1 MSVIKRVFFFM
12 MMNIAIIL
20 MITVFSFVL
29 ERYFG
34 IRVSSSMS
42 GGYVSLAIYSAIVG
56 FSGSILSLFLSRWS
70 AKRMY
75 GIDPIREERL
85 MDYSAREQLLYTI
98 VAKIAKSHGIT
109 TPEVG
114 MYESSEINAFAT
126 GASKN
131 SALVAASSGLLLK
144 MDAEEIE

>member
-1 MSVIKRVFFFM
+1 MSLLKRIFFF
-12 MMNIAIIL
+12 IL
-20 MITVFSFVL
+20 INAAVVLTITVVSFIV

-34 IRVSSSMS
+34 IHIGSQVS
-42 GGYVSLAIYSAIVG
+42 GGYTGLVIYAAIVG
-56 FSGSILSLFLSRWS
+56 FSGSIISLLLSRWS

-75 GIDPIREERL
+75 NIEPIREERL

-98 VAKIAKSHGIT
+98 VAKIAKNNGIT

-126 GASKN
+126 GATKN